1 MVEEKSTGA
10 PVKTEKQKAK
20 EAEKAA
26 EKAAKLEKLRL
37 KKEKQDE
44 LNKANSD
51 KPAEKVK
58 KVEKVEKKAAVYE
71 SDTKPGEM
79 KDVLCP
85 LPDAYSPAY
94 VEKAWYS
101 WWEKEGFFKP
111 EYNCGSIGEAVKKK
125 DKEIFMMVIPP
136 PNVTGKLHLGHAL
149 TNAVEDAVTRWHR
162 MSGKICL
169 WNPGCDHAG
178 IATQVVV
185 EKKLQ
190 KESKIS
196 RHDLGREKFIE
207 KVWEWKEEY
216 GAAIYDQLRKLG
228 SSVDWDRACF
238 TMDPKMCKA
247 VTEAFVRFHDDGTI
261 YRGTRLVNWSVAL
274 KSAISDIEVD
284 KIDLPGRTMMSVPG
298 YKEKIEFGVIISFA
312 YKVLDS
318 DEEIVVATT
327 RIETMLGDSGVA
339 VHPAD
344 PRYAHLKGKFVQ
356 HPFFPQRKM
365 PIVFDD
371 FVEKDFGTGAVKI
384 TPAHDANDYECGKRN
399 NLDFITIFTDE
410 GKVTEN
416 CGEFANMPRFQAR
429 TAVLQALKTKGLY
442 RETKDNPMVVPVCN
456 RSKDIVEPMIKPQWY
471 VSCNDMAAE
480 AVKAVKTKELK
491 IIPEQFEK
499 TWDFWMDGIRDWC
512 ISRQL
517 WWGHRIPA
525 YYVYIKGKP
534 ASEVDDNNW
543 VSGRTETEALEKAA
557 KKFSV
562 KNMADLKLKQDEDVL
577 DTWFSSALFPFSVL
591 GWPDQTDEL
600 QLFYP
605 GSLLETG
612 HDILF
617 FWVARMVFFGQKLMG
632 KLPFKEVF
640 LHAMVRDSHG
650 RKMSKSLGNIIDP
663 LDVING
669 ICLEDLHKTLL
680 TGNLDPKEVEKAKL
694 GQSQDYPNGIP
705 ECGTDA
711 LRFALC
717 AYTAQGRDI
726 NLDVLRVQGYRFFC
740 NKLWNATKFAMM
752 YLGQGY
758 KPISIKSLLKV
769 NNQSNKKGATYAPV
783 PSAEEFASEIG
794 LTALENVLQGHQYLS
809 GDKATQVDTTAFE
822 RISES
827 PSFWKNKATC
837 QWYHRMN
844 AMTKAERS
852 SQPKGPGGLLEAQP
866 APLTLMDRWILS
878 RLAFA
883 ATCCNE
889 GFESYNFPKVTTA
902 LYNFWLYELCDVY
915 LEYLK
920 PLFASASPEV
930 VATAKA
936 VLYTCLDSGL
946 KLISPLMPYISEE
959 LYQRLPKV
967 TGAAV
972 KSICVLDYPKDLT
985 YRDETIEKQ
994 IEFVQ
999 KISGIVRSTRADYN
1013 LPNKTKTDL
1022 YIRVFDDA
1030 KLANEVRMYSDVLMT
1045 SAYANK
1051 IEVVEQDK
1059 DIPDGCAIVTV
1070 SDKCS
1075 AHLMLKGIIDP
1086 IKEVEKLGKKQDSL
1100 KTSLEKLKKSMLIKD
1115 YEKKVPEDIR
1125 QANGEKVSQTETEIV
1140 RLTEAMTFLK
1150 AM

>member
-429 TAVLQALKTKGLY
+429 TAVLEALKTKGLY

-852 SQPKGPGGLLEAQP
+852 SLPKGPGGLLEAQP

-1059 DIPDGCAIVTV
+1059 DIPEGCAIVTV